1 MVKMSESVTGA
12 MDGWVQ
18 ACKDS
23 VLEDKFPF
31 FRQNPSFINVVE
43 GTPKYAGR
51 NLFARVRKSF
61 PKELISIFAT
71 SENIGAPL
79 NTIRYKLWGKEI
91 NFISPTTL
99 RYANNLNT
107 IIELFDFDSYESI
120 YEIGAGYGGEAK
132 IIFDYIKFKKLPKK
146 RYTVFDLATSFPL
159 IRKFLANFGYQ
170 INEEELSTFQHSGE
184 KSLVISNGAF
194 SEMRRELQE
203 LYFKKVIQHSEYG
216 YFITNFDSHSV
227 PFNGWSTDEFV
238 NNLLKCGKNVQILST
253 GKYLSWFDDKA
264 STKLIVFGS
273 KGMPRDLY
281 YASKYYYYITNY
293 SLYLNKLKHKLRKTI
308 GVISS

>member
-1 MVKMSESVTGA
+1 MTTDDLWIAG
-12 MDGWVQ
+12 
-18 ACKDS
+18 
-23 VLEDKFPF
+23 VLRPEH
-31 FRQNPSFINVVE
+31 
-43 GTPKYAGR
+43 
-51 NLFARVRKSF
+51 VRKSF
-61 PKELISIFAT
+61 PNELISIFAT

-79 NTIRYKLWGKEI
+79 NTIRYKLWGKGI

-107 IIELFDFDSYESI
+107 IIELFNFDSYEII

-132 IIFDYIKFKKLPKK
+132 IIFDYIKFKQLPKK
-146 RYTVFDLATSFPL
+146 RYTVFDLATSFPI
-159 IRKFLANFGYQ
+159 IRQFLANFGYE
-170 INEEELSTFQHSGE
+170 INGGEIFSFQHSGE

-238 NNLLKCGKNVQILST
+238 NNLLLSGKKNVQILST

-264 STKLIVFGS
+264 NSKLIVFGS
-273 KGMPRDLY
+273 KDKPRDLK
-281 YASKYYYYITNY
+281 YASKYYKYTAYYFW
-293 SLYLNKLKHKLRKTI
+293 YLNKLKHKMRNHVRFSI
-308 GVISS
+308 PRHD